1 VNYVDTIDD
10 AVRIRHTLVSVYDKR
25 GLTELIPGLV
35 RINPELRIYSTGGSF
50 LAIRDILGEA
60 ASRHLTQV
68 SDYTGQPEMQGGLV
82 KTLDFKLYLG
92 LLSETY
98 NPAHAA
104 DLQRT
109 GAVPID
115 LVAVNLYPFER
126 TVAQPGVTPEQA
138 RANVDIGGPCLIRA
152 AAKNFLRVAAVVD
165 PADYPALLAEL
176 GAGGV
181 RHGTIGLVARFRLAQ
196 KAFAVTAAYD
206 RAIAGYL
213 AGCSPEQV
221 AGAYATIH
229 ERRGE

>member
-1 VNYVDTIDD
+1 MNYVDTID
-10 AVRIRHTLVSVYDKR
+10 AEVRVRHALVSVYDKR
-25 GLTELIPGLV
+25 GLAELIPGLV
-35 RINPELRIYSTGGSF
+35 RINPELRIFSTGGSF

-60 ASRHLTQV
+60 AGRHLTQV

-115 LVAVNLYPFER
+115 LVVVNLYPFER
-126 TVAQPGVTPEQA
+126 TVAQPEVTPEQA
-138 RANVDIGGPCLIRA
+138 RANIDIGGPCLIRA
-152 AAKNFLRVAAVVD
+152 AAKNFLRVASVVD
-165 PADYPALLAEL
+165 PADYQALLAEL
-176 GAGGV
+176 GGAG
-181 RHGTIGLVARFRLAQ
+181 RGTLGLGTRFRLAR
-196 KAFAVTAAYD
+196 KAFAATAAYD

-213 AGCSPEQV
+213 EGCSPEQV
-221 AGAYATIH
+221 AGAYATVH
-229 ERRGE
+229 ERRDQ